1 MSRSEG
7 ARQSTLSE
15 ASSHV
20 DQMISA
26 FEQINA
32 TQPKAFLPD
41 RGTQVMPVLEILWY
55 GHAC

>member
-20 DQMISA
+20 DQIISA
-26 FEQINA
+26 FEQISA
-32 TQPKAFLPD
+32 TQPKALLPD
-41 RGTQVMPVLEILWY
+41 RGIQATPVL
-55 GHAC
+55 GCP